1 MSKHYAEMRETV
13 EWEKSQGVSEYPGM
27 GTFDAAIEIAAR
39 KDQSIVAIAEDR
51 VSNVTFTVAP
61 KHRVTV
67 GDRIDGAEIIE
78 VSSVK
83 DHLGKVI
90 RWIAYGKE

>member
-51 VSNVTFTVAP
+51 LRPSIGLLSVTESTA
-61 KHRVTV
+61 R
-67 GDRIDGAEIIE
+67 R
-78 VSSVK
+78 SSK
-83 DHLGKVI
+83 F
-90 RWIAYGKE
+90 RA